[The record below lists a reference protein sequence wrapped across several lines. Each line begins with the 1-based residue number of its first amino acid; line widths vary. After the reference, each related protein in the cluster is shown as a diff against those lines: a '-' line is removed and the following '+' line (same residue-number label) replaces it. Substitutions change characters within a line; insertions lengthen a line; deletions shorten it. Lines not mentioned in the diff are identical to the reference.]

1 MRDIAILL
9 AVVFAFT
16 FVIVLFLSSS
26 RQEKAQQRRR
36 RTPILRTPD
45 PDSTDEIPIATP
57 QFRTLV
63 EEAVVPRRDA
73 SKIAPRF
80 MGVGS
85 VVDLGWVQL
94 RDPLIYVADC
104 DKLWDADAS
113 LLCLK
118 RAIGSPRSE
127 PPRALGYWP
136 KLSELQPHQVGNY
149 VAWLAGGRQ
158 EPNIDLGYVFLY
170 FYGLE
175 RRALVDGEDI
185 LPIAQEV
192 VRLMGKYGHSRS
204 FRGYA
209 TSLISYMI
217 MLGRLRPTLKLL
229 TRLVGL
235 QGDYI
240 EQPLYTIVL
249 GHLSKERTPLPVE
262 WAIKFAGQDV
272 RAHRSSVAS
281 RAPEE
286 LGKLFTKRYQE
297 RFESGLVPVHG
308 GHEVPLSY
316 RPASPSLLM
325 GTDAAAEI
333 KIARWPALPNWERQ
347 FAPVIDLWN
356 ECVEELRSFARK
368 VGREGK
374 DSAAAFHALPEELRE
389 EAQHPL
395 QSAWDK
401 LLAEFSPQS
410 GVILL
415 PVSKLAELRGIER
428 RARLTISQSRDT
440 AELAEMLGTPLEPD
454 SRYTSKAY
462 AWEEH
467 LAALRLPETPVLPQ
481 SPSYLLATMLLR
493 LSVEV
498 GRADGEL
505 DLDERRAIAE
515 FLGERFMLTWNER
528 LRINGLMEVI
538 LRDDPSLSGLKKVL
552 ATQFSKEQRE
562 AMGKYLVQIASAT
575 KGVSADEV
583 AALERSF
590 KALGI
595 DPDLVAGLLNQQMGV
610 PPRRPVPVAAEVR
623 EGVEAIPPPGGLD
636 LDRIRKLRAESDDV
650 ARMLLAAMTE
660 AKFDEEEL
668 PQDVEAPSSTP
679 ASAVVA
685 SPVGTPNASSVVPGK
700 LDGLRASLHALLEEV
715 ASRAEWEV
723 KDFDVLARKHG
734 TTRAAAIEEIN
745 AWADEVLGD
754 FLIQEGTM
762 IQVSMELMEQ
772 ARKA

>member
-1 MRDIAILL
+1 VRDISIFLAFGLAI
-9 AVVFAFT
+9 T
-16 FVIVLFLSSS
+16 FLVVLFLSSS
-26 RQEKAQQRRR
+26 PQQKVQRRR
-36 RTPILRTPD
+36 PRPPIPRTPD
-45 PDSTDEIPIATP
+45 PDSTAEIPISTP
-57 QFRTLV
+57 EFRTLV
-63 EEAVVPRRDA
+63 EEAIVPPRDHPKA
-73 SKIAPRF
+73 APRF
-80 MGVGS
+80 MGAGS
-85 VVDLGWVQL
+85 VVDVAGVQL
-94 RDPLIYVADC
+94 RDPLIYVVDC
-104 DKLWDADAS
+104 DQLWGADAS
-113 LLCLK
+113 LLCLR
-118 RAIGSPRSE
+118 RAIGKPQSE
-127 PPRALGYWP
+127 PERSLGYWP
-136 KLSELQPHQVGNY
+136 RLCDLQPYQVGNY

-158 EPNIDLGYVFLY
+158 DLNIDLGYVFLY

-192 VRLMGKYGHSRS
+192 VRLMGVYGYSRS

-209 TSLISYMI
+209 TALISHMI

-235 QGDYI
+235 QGDYV
-240 EQPLYTIVL
+240 EPPLYTVVL

-262 WAIKFAGQDV
+262 WAIKFASQNV
-272 RAHRSSVAS
+272 RAHRSSVLS

-286 LGKLFTKRYQE
+286 LSKLFTKRYQE

-316 RPASPSLLM
+316 RAASPSLLM

-347 FAPVIDLWN
+347 FAPVVDLWN
-356 ECVEELRSFARK
+356 ECVEELRAFARK

-389 EAQHPL
+389 ESKHPL

-428 RARLTISQSRDT
+428 RPRLTVSQSRDT

-454 SRYTSKAY
+454 ARYTSKAY
-462 AWEEH
+462 AWDEH

-481 SPSYLLATMLLR
+481 NPSYLLAAMLLR

-538 LRDDPSLSGLKKVL
+538 LRDAPSLSGLKKVL
-552 ATQFSKEQRE
+552 ATQFTKEQRE

-595 DPDLVAGLLNQQMGV
+595 ESDLVSRFLNQQTGA
-610 PPRRPVPVAAEVR
+610 PPRRPVPVAGEVT
-623 EGVEAIPPPGGLD
+623 EGVEIIPPPGGLD
-636 LDRIRKLRAESDDV
+636 LDRIRKLRAESDEV
-650 ARMLLAAMTE
+650 ARMLLAAMSE
-660 AKFDEEEL
+660 AKFDEEES
-668 PQDVEAPSSTP
+668 PQDVEAPSPTP

-685 SPVGTPNASSVVPGK
+685 GPVGTPTASSVVPGK

-715 ASRAEWEV
+715 ARRAEWEV

-754 FLIQEGTM
+754 FLIHEGTV